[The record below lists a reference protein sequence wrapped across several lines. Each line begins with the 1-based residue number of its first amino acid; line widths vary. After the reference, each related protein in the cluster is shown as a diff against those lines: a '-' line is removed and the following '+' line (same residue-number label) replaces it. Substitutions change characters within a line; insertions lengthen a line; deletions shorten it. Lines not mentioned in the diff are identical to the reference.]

1 MKREAMY
8 LKKDQGGAW
17 KEDRERE
24 IDVIILWSEK
34 IKEII
39 ILCFFLI
46 FDQELTKLPGLALNS
61 FSNLDRP

>member
-39 ILCFFLI
+39 FNFWSGAYQAAQASLEFI
-46 FDQELTKLPGLALNS
+46 Q
-61 FSNLDRP
+61 